1 MGLAEWYDRVA
12 ARLYTHAATRAAGVC
27 SSLIIGMALLAY
39 GAGCICTEGGIL
51 VLRRYNSYWIYGGAA
66 WLAFAGIVCTGF
78 ACLGFA
84 LALRARGDEHQGYRR
99 FRRWTMR
106 AGLVLYGAG
115 LFLGAFTGR

>member
-27 SSLIIGMALLAY
+27 FSLVLGIGLLAF

-66 WLAFAGIVCTGF
+66 WLALAGIACTGF

-84 LALRARGDEHQGYRR
+84 LALRARRDEHQGYRR

-106 AGLVLYGAG
+106 AGVVLYGAG
-115 LFLGAFTGR
+115 LLLGAFTGR